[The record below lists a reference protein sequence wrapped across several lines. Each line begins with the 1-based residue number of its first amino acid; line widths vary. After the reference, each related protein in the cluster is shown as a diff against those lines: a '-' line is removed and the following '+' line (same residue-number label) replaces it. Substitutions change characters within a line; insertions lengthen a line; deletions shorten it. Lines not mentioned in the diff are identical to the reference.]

1 MPMLE
6 IDDVSVTYG
15 RTGRFT
21 RGTAHLAVDRVSL
34 TVERG
39 QIVGVVGESG
49 SGKSSLAKAAVGLI
63 RPQHGEIRLGGE
75 VLPRKRPR
83 AVRRRM
89 QMVFQDPSSALNP
102 SLTVGQVL
110 VELLRTGGMDRSA
123 ARSRAVDLID
133 RVGLSSSALEAKP
146 GSLSGGQRQ
155 RASIARALATEPE
168 VIVADEP
175 TSALDVSVQA
185 TVLNL
190 LRELAESLGLAVLFI
205 THDLGVVQRLCDDVA
220 VMQKGRVVESGSTA
234 AVFETPSDP
243 YTKQLLASI
252 PTISARTS

>member
-1 MPMLE
+1 MPILE

-15 RTGRFT
+15 ST
-21 RGTAHLAVDRVSL
+21 RRLARRIGTSHVAVDHVSL
-34 TVERG
+34 QVERG

-49 SGKSSLAKAAVGLI
+49 SGKSSLAKAVVGLVE
-63 RPQHGEIRLGGE
+63 PTSGEIRLSGQ
-75 VLPRKRPR
+75 VIPSKRPR

-102 SLTVGQVL
+102 ALTVGKVI
-110 VELLRTGGMDRSA
+110 VELLEIDGMGRSA

-133 RVGLSSSALEAKP
+133 MVGLPASALDVRP

-155 RASIARALATEPE
+155 RASIARALATNPE

-190 LRELAESLGLAVLFI
+190 LRDFTESLGLGVLFI
-205 THDLGVVQRLCDDVA
+205 THDLGVVRRLCDDVA
-220 VMQKGRVVESGSTA
+220 VMQKGCIVEHGRTTSIFDSPA
-234 AVFETPSDP
+234 DS

-252 PTISARTS
+252 PTIG